1 MHEERG
7 DDASA
12 ERVQQEAVALIA
24 TFFGRGEQYANATYN
39 LGCFYAKRGRAADA
53 LAQVREALAINPKLT
68 EWSKE
73 DADLVS
79 LHDLPE
85 YQAFYTA

>member
-1 MHEERG
+1 MFEERG

-12 ERVQQEAVALIA
+12 ERIQQESVASMA
-24 TFFGRGEQYANATYN
+24 SFFGRGEEYANATYN
-39 LGCFYAKRGRAADA
+39 LGCFYAKRGRTAEAI
-53 LAQVREALAINPKLT
+53 AQVREALAINPKLT

-85 YQAFYTA
+85 YQALYTA